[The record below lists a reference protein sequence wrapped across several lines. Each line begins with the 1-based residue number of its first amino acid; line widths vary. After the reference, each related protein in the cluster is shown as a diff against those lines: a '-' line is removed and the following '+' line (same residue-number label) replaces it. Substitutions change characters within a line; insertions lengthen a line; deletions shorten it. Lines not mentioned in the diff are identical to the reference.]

1 MAFEQLP
8 GDPMM
13 LLSVVNTKLRDS
25 YVDLQA
31 MCEDLEADEVWIKEK
46 LKAVGYEYNQE
57 LNRFV

>member
-25 YVDLQA
+25 YIDLQA

>member
-25 YVDLQA
+25 YADLQ
-31 MCEDLEADEVWIKEK
+31 MLCEDLEADAAWIEEK
-46 LKAVGYEYNQE
+46 LKAVGYEYNKE

>member
-46 LKAVGYEYNQE
+46 LKAVGYKYNQE